1 MENSSVL
8 VFGNN
13 EYGLEIAK
21 NVRFKYS
28 NITVFTLD
36 NIDENESPEFQLEKF
51 DLSDDWDELRQHH
64 DMENSIIFCSLK
76 DEAQNIFLTI
86 SLRSAFPNITII
98 ALAKNNEDSNKLHM
112 AGATKVIPIVE
123 TTANIITDMLKKPI
137 VTGVLHEI
145 LYEDSKL
152 RVIQVEV
159 HNAEC
164 FGGKY
169 PADINWS
176 RDHGVLVLSI
186 IRPDGSH
193 EFIYS
198 SKAKHNTISN
208 GDIFIVVGYEQ
219 DINDFKKF
227 IGEGACKR

>member
-13 EYGLEIAK
+13 EYGLEIAQ
-21 NVRFKYS
+21 NVQFKYS
-28 NITVFTLD
+28 NITIFGLEETQT
-36 NIDENESPEFQLEKF
+36 SSKKFQFSKF
-51 DLSDDWDELRQHH
+51 DLSDDWDELNTQY
-64 DMENSIIFCSLK
+64 DMPNSIIFCSLK

-86 SLRSAFPNITII
+86 SLRSAFPETTII

-137 VTGVLHEI
+137 VTEVLHNI
-145 LYEDSKL
+145 LYEDSALKI
-152 RVIQVEV
+152 IQVEV
-159 HNAEC
+159 KNAKC
-164 FGGKY
+164 FGGEF

-186 IRPDGSH
+186 LHQDGSH

-198 SKAKHNTISN
+198 SKAKHNQISN
-208 GDIFIVVGYEQ
+208 GDIFVVVGYEA
-219 DINDFKKF
+219 DIKEFKKF
-227 IGEGACKR
+227 IGDETCGE

>member
-1 MENSSVL
+1 MSTGVL

-21 NVRFKYS
+21 NVQYKYS
-28 NITVFTLD
+28 NVTIFSLD
-36 NIDENESPEFQLEKF
+36 EIEDEMIDFHYEKF
-51 DLSDDWDELRQHH
+51 DLSDHWDELSETH
-64 DMENSIIFCSLK
+64 DMKNVIIFCALK
-76 DEAQNIFLTI
+76 DEAKNIFLTI
-86 SLRSAFPNITII
+86 SLRSAFKDVTII

-137 VTGVLHEI
+137 VTEVLHDI
-145 LYEDSKL
+145 LYEDSPL
-152 RVIQVEV
+152 RIIQVEIK
-159 HNAEC
+159 NAER
-164 FGGKY
+164 FGGEY

-186 IRPDGSH
+186 LHQDGSH

-198 SKAKHNTISN
+198 SKAKHNVISN
-208 GDIFIVVGYEQ
+208 GDIFIVVGYET
-219 DINDFKKF
+219 DIQDFKKY
-227 IGEGACKR
+227 IGEEQ

>member
-1 MENSSVL
+1 MSVL

-13 EYGLEIAK
+13 EYGVEIAK
-21 NVRFKYS
+21 NVQYKYS
-28 NITVFTLD
+28 NVTIFSLGD
-36 NIDENESPEFQLEKF
+36 LEDQLSDFHYEKF
-51 DLSDDWDELRQHH
+51 DLSDDWDELNEKH
-64 DMENSIIFCSLK
+64 DMQKVIIFCALK

-86 SLRSAFPNITII
+86 SLRSVFKDVTII

-137 VTGVLHEI
+137 VTEVLHDI
-145 LYEDSKL
+145 LYEDSPLK
-152 RVIQVEV
+152 VIQVEV
-159 HNAEC
+159 KNAQR
-164 FGGKY
+164 FGGEY

-186 IRPDGSH
+186 IHQDGSH

-198 SKAKHNTISN
+198 SRAKHNVISN
-208 GDIFIVVGYEQ
+208 GDIFIVVGYET
-219 DINDFKKF
+219 DIQEFKKY
-227 IGEGACKR
+227 IGEE

>member
-13 EYGLEIAK
+13 EYGIEIAK
-21 NVRFKYS
+21 NVKHKHS
-28 NITVFTLD
+28 NITVFGLD
-36 NIDENESPEFQLEKF
+36 DNDGEEKDYQFAKF
-51 DLSDDWDELRQHH
+51 DLSDHWDELNQKY
-64 DMENSIIFCSLK
+64 DMENSIIFCALK

-86 SLRSAFPNITII
+86 SLRSAFADTTII
-98 ALAKNNEDSNKLHM
+98 ALAKNDEDSNKLHM

-137 VTGVLHEI
+137 VTQVLHGI
-145 LYEDSKL
+145 LYEDSDL
-152 RVIQVEV
+152 RIIQVEV

-164 FGGKY
+164 FGGEY

-186 IRPDGSH
+186 IHQDGTH

-198 SKAKHNTISN
+198 SKAKHNEITN
-208 GDIFIVVGYEQ
+208 GDIFVVVGYEH
-219 DINDFKKF
+219 DIQEFKKF
-227 IGEGACKR
+227 IGEEKCKR